1 MVGSS
6 MLVDKLRVMLCFEL
20 FLNSKFYASYPFL
33 QHFFEKNKE
42 QFIKL
47 SPVLSYTA
55 SHSTFDSINQEFGR
69 LEFGNEEFEAIHL
82 CEDRVWCS
90 FLSVLSLSSVLKKN
104 VHLHYPDFGPKKY
117 RLLWNSIISPRQSY
131 DDCKSKSFLNY

>member
-1 MVGSS
+1 

-20 FLNSKFYASYPFL
+20 KKLNSKFYASHPFL
-33 QHFFEKNKE
+33 QQFFEKNKE

-47 SPVLSYTA
+47 SSVLSYTA

-69 LEFGNEEFEAIHL
+69 LEFGNEEFVKREAIHL

-90 FLSVLSLSSVLKKN
+90 FLSVLSLSSVLTLSLI
-104 VHLHYPDFGPKKY
+104 H
-117 RLLWNSIISPRQSY
+117 I
-131 DDCKSKSFLNY
+131 

>member
-20 FLNSKFYASYPFL
+20 KKLNSKFYASHPFL
-33 QHFFEKNKE
+33 QQFFEKNKE

-47 SPVLSYTA
+47 SSVLSYTA
-55 SHSTFDSINQEFGR
+55 SHSTFDSINQ
-69 LEFGNEEFEAIHL
+69 EFGNEEFEAIHL

-90 FLSVLSLSSVLKKN
+90 FLSVFSLSTVLKKN

>member
-1 MVGSS
+1 MH
-6 MLVDKLRVMLCFEL
+6 LIL
-20 FLNSKFYASYPFL
+20 FFINF
-33 QHFFEKNKE
+33 FFEKNKE

-47 SPVLSYTA
+47 SSVLSYTA
-55 SHSTFDSINQEFGR
+55 SHSTFDSINQ
-69 LEFGNEEFEAIHL
+69 EFGNEEFEAIHL

-90 FLSVLSLSSVLKKN
+90 FLSVFSLSSVLKKN

-131 DDCKSKSFLNY
+131 DDCKSCLLYTSPSPRDATLSRMPSSA